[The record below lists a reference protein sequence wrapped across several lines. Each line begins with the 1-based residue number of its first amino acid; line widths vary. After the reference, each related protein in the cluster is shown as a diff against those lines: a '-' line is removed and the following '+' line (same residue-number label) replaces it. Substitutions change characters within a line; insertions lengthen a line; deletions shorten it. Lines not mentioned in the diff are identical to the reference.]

1 MLLIRTAE
9 YNAFA
14 MIPEALASRLPLE
27 KDGGKPLFRRSAA
40 NIEALR
46 AAVHEHLATCGMSAA
61 EIADLAWSDDMQGI
75 DRESRVF
82 ASTRGR
88 SMESHLLHA
97 ADAWTRGEQ
106 LRAAP

>member
-1 MLLIRTAE
+1 MLIRTAE
-9 YNAFA
+9 HNAFA
-14 MIPEALASRLPLE
+14 EVPEALAARLPLE
-27 KDGGKPLFRRSAA
+27 KDGGKPLFRRSVA
-40 NIEALR
+40 NIDALR
-46 AAVHEHLATCGMSAA
+46 AAVRAHLAACGMSEA
-61 EIADLAWSDDMQGI
+61 EIADLAWSDSMQGI

-88 SMESHLLHA
+88 SMESHLHHA